1 MEEEI
6 WYAEKEM
13 DAVVENGRQRS
24 VEIHFEVIKKLQSY
38 KVIDI
43 DYVKHQQVQMVAK
56 YFIFY
61 VNKILITHPNILNDS
76 DICV

>member
-43 DYVKHQQVQMVAK
+43 DYML
-56 YFIFY
+56 
-61 VNKILITHPNILNDS
+61 KIS
-76 DICV
+76 KFKW